1 MAFSTFSSIGSSIR
15 TKATASAPAYS
26 LTDIIDTTNM
36 LYFYKYETG
45 DVTNNKL
52 LNYVTNTNDLQSVG
66 SITQTSIKKSG
77 TGASTIFSTASGD
90 SNYSYTTTCPV
101 FSNTAFSISLWVYT
115 STASPSGNTMAMW
128 NCHSSSVETNPNLS
142 THVGSGQELSL
153 RSYFTTGNTG
163 YTLTFQA
170 STGVLFTKNTYPLN
184 SWVHMVCVRSGS
196 ETKFYVNNVL
206 ESTITTNP
214 TLFAGPYTFFSTL
227 WDMKASG
234 RRCVCNIDNL
244 RIYNRALTVGEVET
258 LYGET

>member
-1 MAFSTFSSIGSSIR
+1 
-15 TKATASAPAYS
+15 
-26 LTDIIDTTNM
+26 M
-36 LYFYKYETG
+36 LYFYKFETG
-45 DVTNNKL
+45 DITNNKL
-52 LNYVTNTNDLQSVG
+52 LNYVTNTNDLTSVG

-90 SNYSYTTTCPV
+90 SNYCYTTTCPV

-115 STASPSGNTMAMW
+115 STASPSGNTMSMW

-142 THVGSGQELSL
+142 THVGAGQELSL
-153 RSYFTTGNTG
+153 RAYYNSGAG

-170 STGVLFTKNTYPLN
+170 STGVLFTKTTYPLN

-214 TLFAGPYTFFSTL
+214 TLFAGPYTFFSTM

-234 RRCVCNIDNL
+234 RRCVCNIDNV
-244 RIYNRALTVGEVET
+244 RIYNRALTGGSGSEIET